1 MKNYIITQL
10 LTSKKVWLGIASIVI
25 PMVANY
31 LNVDEASVSQI
42 WWSLIAML
50 GGQAAADWGKSKK
63 QLKNKYLEYQDEILH
78 LFENGVGFAEIA
90 RHLIDNH
97 RLQVAPDYLRK
108 QVGEIVRYLISD
120 KEIVA

>member
-10 LTSKKVWLGIASIVI
+10 LTSKKVWLGIASIVV
-25 PMVANY
+25 PMIANA

-63 QLKNKYLEYQDEILH
+63 
-78 LFENGVGFAEIA
+78 
-90 RHLIDNH
+90 
-97 RLQVAPDYLRK
+97 
-108 QVGEIVRYLISD
+108 
-120 KEIVA
+120 